1 MSDMVLLDILCI
13 IILPPRIFKFHT
25 FDFIII
31 IIIEAVPVFKV
42 TLLSMIDC
50 ICNLVWGSEEIIYA
64 LIDCP
69 SSIRR

>member
-31 IIIEAVPVFKV
+31 IIIEAVPVLK
-42 TLLSMIDC
+42 
-50 ICNLVWGSEEIIYA
+50 
-64 LIDCP
+64 
-69 SSIRR
+69 